1 MATKTSKQPAAKRT
15 MTPTSVAD
23 YIATAPAEKRA
34 TLRELR
40 GTIKAAAPRATE
52 RISYG
57 IVGYKL
63 NGKTLVHF
71 GYAKAHYALYG
82 TSEGTTRFPAE
93 RPLPLGLVTK
103 IVKARRAAIEKA
115 TRPASIPNR

>member
-1 MATKTSKQPAAKRT
+1 MTTKTTKKTTAK
-15 MTPTSVAD
+15 SVAD
-23 YIATAPAEKRA
+23 YIATAPPDKRA

-40 GTIKAAAPRATE
+40 RTIKVAAPKATE

-57 IVGYKL
+57 IVGYTL

-82 TSEGTTRFPAE
+82 TSEGTTRFPADE
-93 RPLPLGLVTK
+93 PLPLGRVTK
-103 IVKARRAAIEKA
+103 IVKARRAALERA
-115 TRPASIPNR
+115 TRPAS

>member
-1 MATKTSKQPAAKRT
+1 MATQTRKKTTATAK
-15 MTPTSVAD
+15 SVAD
-23 YIATAPAEKRA
+23 YIATAPLDKRA

-40 GTIKAAAPRATE
+40 RAIKAVAPKATE

-63 NGKTLVHF
+63 RGKTLVHF

-82 TSEGTTRFPAE
+82 TSEGTTRFPADE
-93 RPLPLGLVTK
+93 PLPLGRVTK
-103 IVKARRAAIEKA
+103 IVKARRAAVERA
-115 TRPASIPNR
+115 TRPAS

>member
-1 MATKTSKQPAAKRT
+1 MVTKTTKKPAAKKT

-23 YIATAPAEKRA
+23 YIATAPADKRA
-34 TLRELR
+34 PLRELR
-40 GTIKAAAPRATE
+40 RTIKAAAPKASE

-82 TSEGTTRFPAE
+82 TSERTTRFPADE
-93 RPLPLGLVTK
+93 PLPLGLVTK
-103 IVKARRAAIEKA
+103 IVKGRRAAVEKA
-115 TRPASIPNR
+115 TRPASTPNR